1 MDQRISLVT
10 LGVRD
15 LERAAA
21 FYDRLGW
28 RRSVRGAEGVA
39 FYQVGGMALA
49 LWPRADLA
57 ADAGIEDSDAGKGI
71 PGFAGIALAY
81 NTRTLDEVD
90 AVLAEAK
97 AAGGTIVRPA
107 QKASWGGYTGYFADT
122 EGNLWEVAHNTGF
135 AMADDGSLIL
145 PD

>member
-1 MDQRISLVT
+1 MEQRISLVT

-15 LERAAA
+15 LGRAAA

-28 RRSVRGAEGVA
+28 RRSVRGAEGVV

-57 ADAGIEDSDAGKGI
+57 ADAGVEDPSAGNGS

-81 NTRTLDEVD
+81 NTRTADEVA

>member
-1 MDQRISLVT
+1 
-10 LGVRD
+10 
-15 LERAAA
+15 
-21 FYDRLGW
+21 
-28 RRSVRGAEGVA
+28 
-39 FYQVGGMALA
+39 MALA

-57 ADAGIEDSDAGKGI
+57 ADAGIEDPHVEKGN
-71 PGFAGIALAY
+71 PGFAGVALAY
-81 NTRTLDEVD
+81 NTRTPDEVD

-135 AMADDGSLIL
+135 AMGDDGSLIL